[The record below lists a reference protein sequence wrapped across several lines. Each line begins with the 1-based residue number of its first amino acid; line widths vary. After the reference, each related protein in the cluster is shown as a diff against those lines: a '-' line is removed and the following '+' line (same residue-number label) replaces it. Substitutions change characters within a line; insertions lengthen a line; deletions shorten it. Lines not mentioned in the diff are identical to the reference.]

1 MPAQDTKPAV
11 KIKSSLIN
19 PQKLLGDSGV
29 ASLGNFG
36 GESKIG
42 KLASIVRGNKKGIAL
57 NSRKI
62 SILKNIESYK
72 HDPIGAKLPG
82 GSGLTDSLNS
92 IADTVGSIQT
102 TLTQQQKLDEEELKD
117 QAQQDE
123 KAARAGKEKKL
134 ESKIFDGLKA
144 QGEAVVAPIK
154 SLWEKIWGFLTK
166 LFLAKVVMNL
176 FDWFADDKNVEKVK
190 SMMRFVKD
198 WWPAILGSVAVL
210 VGGILMVGGGPIGAM
225 IGAATMLVGVL
236 TPIIAALGVFGGN
249 DAKKLENQKKNL
261 EKEVN
266 AQGGGE
272 TPKVNQ
278 PTEETTGDTGDTP
291 GADLQPTNANTETPD
306 LEVGESNQETV
317 GLAQQEQAEFPQPN
331 LNQGGFVSGP
341 EGVDKVP
348 AKLTAGEFV
357 MTKGAVEKFGEET
370 LAGMNAAA
378 GGTNTPMNG
387 GYFGGGLVI
396 KPNKKEKE
404 MIDSGKFTEPIVRP
418 GVIKSYEDAV
428 KAGVEIK
435 DDISPGMRSGSI
447 SWTEKLPK
455 GLFGKQK
462 YIRGGTKWIDS
473 GFGEDFNKLLEMPT
487 KDYVNKQMGWSSKAK
502 AVAGPKPFKGIM
514 SNFLGGAIPKK
525 DGGPNISSSKAPSI
539 VKPPPS
545 KKGTGGGGGAGGVKA
560 STLTPQQGAKSG
572 KDSEVPQINAAAMR
586 SAAKIAVLG
595 ISV

>member
-1 MPAQDTKPAV
+1 
-11 KIKSSLIN
+11 
-19 PQKLLGDSGV
+19 
-29 ASLGNFG
+29 
-36 GESKIG
+36 
-42 KLASIVRGNKKGIAL
+42 
-57 NSRKI
+57 
-62 SILKNIESYK
+62 
-72 HDPIGAKLPG
+72 
-82 GSGLTDSLNS
+82 
-92 IADTVGSIQT
+92 
-102 TLTQQQKLDEEELKD
+102 
-117 QAQQDE
+117 
-123 KAARAGKEKKL
+123 
-134 ESKIFDGLKA
+134 
-144 QGEAVVAPIK
+144 
-154 SLWEKIWGFLTK
+154 
-166 LFLAKVVMNL
+166 
-176 FDWFADDKNVEKVK
+176 
-190 SMMRFVKD
+190 
-198 WWPAILGSVAVL
+198 
-210 VGGILMVGGGPIGAM
+210 
-225 IGAATMLVGVL
+225 
-236 TPIIAALGVFGGN
+236 
-249 DAKKLENQKKNL
+249 
-261 EKEVN
+261 
-266 AQGGGE
+266 
-272 TPKVNQ
+272 
-278 PTEETTGDTGDTP
+278 
-291 GADLQPTNANTETPD
+291 
-306 LEVGESNQETV
+306 
-317 GLAQQEQAEFPQPN
+317 
-331 LNQGGFVSGP
+331 
-341 EGVDKVP
+341 
-348 AKLTAGEFV
+348 

-370 LAGMNAAA
+370 LAGMNGAA

-560 STLTPQQGAKSG
+560 STVTPQQGAKSG

>member
-1 MPAQDTKPAV
+1 
-11 KIKSSLIN
+11 
-19 PQKLLGDSGV
+19 
-29 ASLGNFG
+29 
-36 GESKIG
+36 
-42 KLASIVRGNKKGIAL
+42 
-57 NSRKI
+57 
-62 SILKNIESYK
+62 
-72 HDPIGAKLPG
+72 
-82 GSGLTDSLNS
+82 
-92 IADTVGSIQT
+92 
-102 TLTQQQKLDEEELKD
+102 
-117 QAQQDE
+117 
-123 KAARAGKEKKL
+123 
-134 ESKIFDGLKA
+134 
-144 QGEAVVAPIK
+144 
-154 SLWEKIWGFLTK
+154 
-166 LFLAKVVMNL
+166 
-176 FDWFADDKNVEKVK
+176 
-190 SMMRFVKD
+190 
-198 WWPAILGSVAVL
+198 
-210 VGGILMVGGGPIGAM
+210 
-225 IGAATMLVGVL
+225 
-236 TPIIAALGVFGGN
+236 
-249 DAKKLENQKKNL
+249 
-261 EKEVN
+261 
-266 AQGGGE
+266 
-272 TPKVNQ
+272 
-278 PTEETTGDTGDTP
+278 
-291 GADLQPTNANTETPD
+291 

-428 KAGVEIK
+428 KAGV
-435 DDISPGMRSGSI
+435 DIEDNVTGNMRSTSLG
-447 SWTEKLPK
+447 WTEKLPK

-462 YIRGGTKWIDS
+462 YQRKNLSWI
-473 GFGEDFNKLLEMPT
+473 EDGIGPEAQITLEMST
-487 KDYVNKQMGWSSKAK
+487 KDYINQKMGVKSFAL
-502 AVAGPKPFKGIM
+502 PKPFKGIM

-525 DGGPNISSSKAPSI
+525 DDGPDISSSKGPSI

-545 KKGTGGGGGAGGVKA
+545 KKGTGGGGGAGGVKS
-560 STLTPQQGAKSG
+560 STVTPQQGAKSG